1 MLMRLF
7 GLMAL
12 KMAPE
17 RAGMT
22 FFKNELKVAGIPL
35 GRVPDAALEDMVKA
49 DLERARTIATFA
61 AHLPG
66 MADKSDWR
74 SNYLSN
80 METSVS
86 VLSLILEGDKGSL
99 TDNPSMRAIVKKY
112 AIHK

>member
-1 MLMRLF
+1 MLKRLI
-7 GLMAL
+7 GLVAL
-12 KMAPE
+12 KLAPE

-22 FFKNELKVAGIPL
+22 FFKNGLRVAGIPL
-35 GRVPDAALEDMVKA
+35 ERVPHAALEEMVKA

-80 METSVS
+80 MEASVS
-86 VLSLILEGDKGSL
+86 VLALILKGDKGSL

-112 AIHK
+112 AIQ